1 MDAAHRCEPVN
12 SIRMTG
18 RASTLF
24 LLLLAAVIAAC
35 GREAKQTPELPAA
48 APAATGLLPAASTR
62 SLCSEGH
69 DAFLVARL
77 RGAIDAD
84 IDWRGP
90 RLECEGG
97 MRPDGRGVRAAFAG
111 DLPAAAGSPAHRLR
125 FIFGVGLEDTAPG
138 KAQVLPVN
146 LTVILE
152 GEETL
157 YSTRGDDRCSAEIID
172 RRPLSESDR
181 SLDRISVR
189 GYCLAPAE
197 DAAGQRRMLVPTFEF
212 TGVIRTGE
220 DP

>member
-1 MDAAHRCEPVN
+1 MG
-12 SIRMTG
+12 MTR
-18 RASTLF
+18 RASIAF
-24 LLLLAAVIAAC
+24 LLILAAVTTAC
-35 GREAKQTPELPAA
+35 GREATPPPQTPSS
-48 APAATGLLPAASTR
+48 TGLLPAASTQ
-62 SLCSEGH
+62 SLCERDP

-84 IDWRGP
+84 VNWRGP
-90 RLECEGG
+90 ALACEGG
-97 MRPDGRGVRAAFAG
+97 MRPDGRGVRAAFSG
-111 DLPAAAGSPAHRLR
+111 ELPSASGSPPHRLR

-152 GEETL
+152 GEKTL
-157 YSTRGDDRCSAEIID
+157 YSTRGDDRCAAEITE
-172 RRPLSESDR
+172 RR
-181 SLDRISVR
+181 SLKGEPKGLDQVSVR

-197 DAAGQRRMLVPTFEF
+197 DATGERRLLVPTFEF